1 MRYAQVI
8 CSSALSALI
17 LVGCGRGGG
26 ELSGTREPTFPASGV
41 VTYKGEP
48 VPDATVGARSTGT
61 KNIVASSGRT
71 DSSGRFSLSTYQPGD
86 GAIAGQHQ
94 FTVTKAVTEGDD
106 PSYFDPSSP
115 NYGKPAPKT
124 TTKYLVPQKYSSFDT
139 SGLSGEVKDSGSAE
153 IKLEL
158 KD

>member
-1 MRYAQVI
+1 MRLAKVVK
-8 CSSALSALI
+8 SSALLAPF
-17 LVGCGRGGG
+17 LVGCGGGGG
-26 ELSGTREPTFPASGV
+26 ELQSLREPTFAASGV

-48 VPDATVGARSTGT
+48 VADATIGARSTGT

-139 SGLSGEVKDSGSAE
+139 SGLTGEVKDSGTTDL
-153 IKLEL
+153 KLEL